1 MANTVDVTSIQY
13 DVELIT
19 ETGARYI
26 LNDALLSLS
35 WEEQEK
41 ELSQRAVIT
50 AVNFAIGGTW
60 LMALA
65 KINCIIRI
73 YAAYGGERKLVFDGT
88 VWEWQYTSGSERV
101 LTITAYDRLIR
112 LQQSQDF
119 KYYTA
124 GQTTQ
129 ALIGDICETWGIPFA
144 YLWEESITHEKKI
157 FSGTALS
164 DMIITLLDEVKNQT
178 GKKYI
183 VYFRDGRMQIV
194 GYGANETVYSFAN
207 EATISAMNKLTINNL
222 VTRVKILGNSEDE
235 EKTPVEALV
244 DGDTRYGVLQK
255 ILKRS
260 SDKTLDAAI
269 ADANTILKENGNPE
283 ETVSVTV
290 PDLPFLRKGDA
301 VYMSAGNLLGVF
313 YAEGVSHNADERT
326 MTMSLTRSNADDP
339 IFTVSQSNENM
350 TVKTAKG
357 RMIYYNGASGK
368 DMFQPFTSKG

>member
-1 MANTVDVTSIQY
+1 MANTVDITSIQY

-50 AVNFAIGGTW
+50 AANFAIGGTW

-65 KINCIIRI
+65 KINRIIRI
-73 YAAYGGERKLVFDGT
+73 YAGISGERKLVFDGT
-88 VWEWQYTSGSERV
+88 VWEWQYTSAQQRTF
-101 LTITAYDRLIR
+101 TITAYDRLIR

-157 FSGTALS
+157 FSGNTLS
-164 DMIITLLDEVKNQT
+164 DMIITLLNEVKNQT

-183 VYFRDGRMQIV
+183 IYFRDGKMQIV
-194 GYGANETVYSFAN
+194 GYGTNETVYCFEN
-207 EATISAMNKLTINNL
+207 EMTVSAMNKLTINNL
-222 VTRVKILGNSEDE
+222 VTRVKILGSSDDE
-235 EKTPVEALV
+235 ERTPIEALV
-244 DGDTRYGVLQK
+244 DGNTEYGVLQT

-260 SDKTLDAAI
+260 NDKTLDAAI
-269 ADANTILKENGNPE
+269 AEANTILQEKGKPE
-283 ETVSVTV
+283 ETISVTV

-313 YAEGVSHNADERT
+313 YAEGVSHNADEKT
-326 MTMSLTRSNADDP
+326 MTMSLTRSKEDDP
-339 IFTVSQSNENM
+339 IFTATQNGENSKGGKS
-350 TVKTAKG
+350 KTAK
-357 RMIYYNGASGK
+357 MIYYSGSSGK
-368 DMFQPFTSKG
+368 DRYLNRHL